1 MENQDLRDR
10 QVQLACLDHKV
21 SAVKLVKLDLK
32 VIVALKDLKEFQVKT
47 VAKEIKASKE
57 IRVNLEVQD

>member
-1 MENQDLRDR
+1 MENPDLRDR
-10 QVQLACLDHKV
+10 QVQLACLDYKV